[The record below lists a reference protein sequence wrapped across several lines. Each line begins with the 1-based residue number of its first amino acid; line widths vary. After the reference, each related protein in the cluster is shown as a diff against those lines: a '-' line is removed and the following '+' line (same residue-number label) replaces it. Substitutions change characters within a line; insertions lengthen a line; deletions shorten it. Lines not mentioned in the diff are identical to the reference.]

1 MSGNTTFLTN
11 PDDPSD
17 PVKKFTYD
25 HSYWSHDGFKELP
38 NGYCTQDPTQPN
50 GAKFCDQ
57 ERVYGD
63 LGRGVLRNAWDGY
76 NSALFAYG
84 QTGSGKSWSVIG
96 YGANRGIVPKF
107 CEEMFRGIEDKRR
120 SGDNTT
126 EFEVSIILSFHK
138 TNSRKGEVDIFEKYF
153 GRDSILSNS
162 ESAKTSTF
170 SLP

>member
-38 NGYCTQDPTQPN
+38 NGYCTQDTTQPN

-57 ERVYGD
+57 ERVYRD

-126 EFEVSIILSFHK
+126 EFEVSIILGFYK
-138 TNSRKGEVDIFEKYF
+138 TNSRKGN
-153 GRDSILSNS
+153 L
-162 ESAKTSTF
+162 
-170 SLP
+170 